1 MLFEHFEDIKQAY
14 QYDQFQDLFWIEKNA
29 KIFKKN
35 PNFCSKINEFFPVN
49 IFVVSTK
56 LGS

>member
-1 MLFEHFEDIKQAY
+1 MLFEHFEDIKQVY
-14 QYDQFQDLFWIEKNA
+14 QYDQFQDLFRIQKNA
-29 KIFKKN
+29 KIFPKK
-35 PNFCSKINEFFPVN
+35 FLFKKHNEFVPVK

>member
-1 MLFEHFEDIKQAY
+1 MLFEHFEDIKQVY
-14 QYDQFQDLFWIEKNA
+14 QYDQFQDLFRIQKKA
-29 KIFKKN
+29 KIFAKK
-35 PNFCSKINEFFPVN
+35 KILLKNHNEFVPVK